1 MFEFL
6 PYKLM
11 ITKNFKEGEYL
22 FYLGIV
28 VRRFWLFLWIS
39 SLVLAAIVVSNSGVQ
54 AQGQDAYS
62 LQLQGFVWN
71 HTTLNALVI
80 TADNESWWDP
90 GYLNA
95 TLRAIGQWND
105 AIAAFATNYS
115 DFSYLDNLKIQT
127 TVSNTLQ
134 QGFDMYVA
142 WTEFSLSNTS
152 DEAGLSQI
160 FPSYDSTIINSTTTL
175 TTHDNHGSPFSEGDM
190 QNIALHEFGH
200 DLGLGHCNYTGDLM
214 YAVYNLGSPPRAVS
228 SLDVYGVATLFA
240 WELNPPSF
248 YQVSDW
254 LTENSVILPSAI
266 TYQALPV
273 SPQNA
278 SPQTLANN
286 SVVQFLILIF
296 EILIHPDILA
306 IVIVVAVIFVI
317 IALIPRRRKI

>member
-11 ITKNFKEGEYL
+11 ITRKFKEGEYL
-22 FYLGIV
+22 FYLGII

-39 SLVLAAIVVSNSGVQ
+39 SLVLAAIVVGNSGVQ

-71 HTTLNALVI
+71 HSALNALVI
-80 TADNESWWDP
+80 TSDNESWWNP
-90 GYLNA
+90 AYLNA

-105 AIAAFATNYS
+105 AITAFATNYS
-115 DFSYLDNLKIQT
+115 DFSYLDNLRIQT

-134 QGFDMYVA
+134 QGFDIYVN
-142 WTEFSLSNTS
+142 WTDSSLSNIT

-160 FPSYDSTIINSTTTL
+160 FPSYDNTIINCTTIL
-175 TTHDNHGSPFSEGDM
+175 TTHTNHGSPFSEVDM
-190 QNIALHEFGH
+190 QNLALHEFGH
-200 DLGLGHCNYTGDLM
+200 NLGLGHCNYTGDLM
-214 YAVYNLGSPPRAVS
+214 YPVYNIGSPPEAAS
-228 SLDVYGVATLFA
+228 SLDVYAIATLFV

-248 YQVSDW
+248 YPVSNW
-254 LTENSVILPSAI
+254 LTENSVILPPTI
-266 TYQALPV
+266 PYQSLAV

-278 SPQTLANN
+278 APQTLANN
-286 SVVQFLILIF
+286 SVVQFFILIF

-317 IALIPRRRKI
+317 IALIPRRRKM